1 MSVYTHTFELQ
12 ACMCVF
18 MFKNLSL
25 SADSLSSKDTVAWPI
40 KDPLEVALFPHT
52 RVAHVLRQVHRVLQP
67 WITGSR
73 KQRGHGQLP
82 LTPYRSLSPVGKGV
96 QVLGGVSTLKLKAI
110 EGSCAGVGHSL
121 SGEI

>member
-1 MSVYTHTFELQ
+1 MSIYDQGKEGTEIGPSF
-12 ACMCVF
+12 
-18 MFKNLSL
+18 
-25 SADSLSSKDTVAWPI
+25 
-40 KDPLEVALFPHT
+40 
-52 RVAHVLRQVHRVLQP
+52 RQVHRVLQP

>member
-25 SADSLSSKDTVAWPI
+25 SADSLSSKDPVAWPI
-40 KDPLEVALFPHT
+40 KDPLEVALFSHT

-96 QVLGGVSTLKLKAI
+96 QVLGGVSILKLKAL